1 MRASIVETNCYF
13 LIEHRTHN
21 LRKTYDAVVDINT
34 TQVCSVAST
43 FPLCIAQLIQS
54 NRIVVQAY
62 PFPQLHIIHFSNRK
76 LAFQKHFPTF
86 MFTRW

>member
-13 LIEHRTHN
+13 IIEHRTHK

-43 FPLCIAQLIQS
+43 LPLCIAQLIQS
-54 NRIVVQAY
+54 TRIVLQAY
-62 PFPQLHIIHFSNRK
+62 PSPQLHIIHFFLPK
-76 LAFQKHFPTF
+76 AFFQTHFSDS
-86 MFTRW
+86 